1 MAILKIRD
9 ENGNVVE
16 VPALKGNKGDKGDKG
31 DDYILTD
38 MDKSEIAGLIDAVS
52 QDEFDT
58 TIGNINS
65 ILATVVNGGAS

>member
-1 MAILKIRD
+1 MSILKIRD
-9 ENGNVVE
+9 NDGNIIE

-31 DDYILTD
+31 DGYILTD

-52 QDEFDT
+52 QDEFET

-65 ILATVVNGGAS
+65 ILATVVGGVS